1 MDRTGLPDAP
11 ADFFLDEFIH
21 KNICLDLAKDMYDD
35 STLAKRVTEAYI
47 EKYHKAG
54 YSLPAHDKIVNEM
67 MQLFTETRET
77 ANATLSTGGKIAR
90 VKYLPN
96 YAIAR
101 ILSEK
106 NEWALVD
113 MTEELEDARD
123 KRGQNKFVVAKF
135 ETEGPDAGTWTPGDT
150 WQEFRDFVENVHK
163 YSVLADSGDMKMV
176 FEIIKT
182 FAQKNRKLKTDNPRY
197 SAFRNGIL
205 DWKTKELLP
214 FDPKF
219 VFFVKSGI
227 DLKKN
232 APEPKL
238 TEHGETV
245 PWTFD
250 SWMDELTDGDM
261 EMKNALYILLQAIVH
276 PTVKW
281 DAIIFF
287 LNHTGNNGKGTFGK
301 VCRNIAP
308 QAFSMPFADLGKEFL
323 PNEAMYS
330 TVIISDENDAG
341 ETQTAKSE
349 KVAKAI
355 ATGDIFSL
363 NAKFKSPHDVR
374 NRMLQIHM
382 LNALIKFADTSNSLQ
397 RRVIFFL
404 FKKCFTGCEKKWIK
418 EEYLNRMD
426 VLEWV
431 VSHVVFDMEEA
442 TAIPRCKDH
451 YEIMNDTINKNNTVA
466 AFFDDFDYDFT
477 WQFMPINMLYDA
489 YALWYKDTNK
499 SSNAGCYIKNSKAF
513 AEDVKAL
520 CQSREDLEYVVRKR
534 MSSKEF
540 NNMDVNNTTIYD
552 MMEAHRSKD
561 FAGRDVYDNDA
572 KSLATWIATD
582 SDAKYVKL
590 FNKQFSGVVFKNVAT
605 NPSERTIEDIEAE
618 RETLERLV
626 QRQNGARSNF
636 IVSRERTLAAE
647 AEKIKNTGI
656 CKKDIMLSTAI
667 RSNFAELTENIKH
680 TENYCTLT
688 A

>member
-1 MDRTGLPDAP
+1 MDRTGLPEAP
-11 ADFFLDEFIH
+11 ADFFVKEFTQSHIAMQWA
-21 KNICLDLAKDMYDD
+21 KNLYDD
-35 STLAKRVTEAYI
+35 ATLAKRITDNYI
-47 EKYHKAG
+47 EKYHASG
-54 YSLPAHDKIVNEM
+54 YSLPDSDTIVSEM
-67 MQLFTETRET
+67 MQLFHEAREI
-77 ANATLSTGGKIAR
+77 ANISLPTGSKIAR
-90 VKYLPN
+90 VKWLPN

-101 ILSEK
+101 VLSEK

-113 MTEELEDARD
+113 MTELEEDARD
-123 KRGQNKFVVAKF
+123 KRGQNKFVTAKF
-135 ETEGPDAGTWTPGDT
+135 ETEGPDKGTWAPGDT
-150 WQEFRDFVENVHK
+150 WQEFRDFVENVHA
-163 YSVLADSGDMKMV
+163 YNVLAQDKDMKMV
-176 FEIIKT
+176 FETIKT

-197 SAFRNGIL
+197 SAFKNGIF
-205 DWKTKELLP
+205 DWKTRELLP

-227 DLKKN
+227 NLKKN
-232 APEPKL
+232 VPEPKL
-238 TEHGETV
+238 TEHGEKV
-245 PWTFD
+245 AWTFD

-281 DAIIFF
+281 DAIVFF
-287 LNHTGNNGKGTFGK
+287 LNHTGNNGKGTYGR

-308 QAFSMPFADLGKEFL
+308 QVFSMPFADLGREFL
-323 PNEAMYS
+323 PNEAMYA
-330 TVIISDENDAG
+330 TAIISDENDAG
-341 ETQTAKSE
+341 DTQAAKSE
-349 KVAKAI
+349 KIAKAI

-382 LNALIKFADTSNSLQ
+382 LNALIKLADTSDSLR

-418 EEYLNRMD
+418 EEYLNRTD

-431 VSHVVFDMEEA
+431 VSHVVYDMEEA
-442 TAIPRCKDH
+442 TEIPRCKDH

-466 AFFDDFDYDFT
+466 AFFDDFGYDFT

-520 CQSREDLEYVVRKR
+520 CQSREDLEYVTRKR

-540 NNMDVNNTTIYD
+540 NNMDVNNTTVYD
-552 MMEAHRSKD
+552 MLEAHRSKD
-561 FAGRDVYDNDA
+561 FAGRDIYDNDA

-582 SDAKYVKL
+582 NDAKFVKL
-590 FNKQFSGVVFKNVAT
+590 FNKQFSGVVFKNVAA
-605 NPSERTIEDIEAE
+605 NPSARTLEDIEAE
-618 RETLERLV
+618 KETLERLAK
-626 QRQNGARSNF
+626 RQNGIRSNF
-636 IVSRERTLAAE
+636 VVSRERTLTE
-647 AEKIKNTGI
+647 EEEIVKRNS
-656 CKKDIMLSTAI
+656 M
-667 RSNFAELTENIKH
+667 RSNFTAIAENTKH
-680 TENYCTLT
+680 TEMYSILT

>member
-11 ADFFLDEFIH
+11 ANFFLDEFIH
-21 KNICLDLAKDMYDD
+21 KNICLDLAKDLYDD
-35 STLAKRVTEAYI
+35 ATLAKRVTNAYI
-47 EKYHKAG
+47 EKYHGAG
-54 YSLPAHDKIVNEM
+54 YSLPAHDTIVSEM

-77 ANATLSTGGKIAR
+77 ANTSLSARSKIAR
-90 VKYLPN
+90 VKCLPN

-113 MTEELEDARD
+113 MLGDEGDARD

-135 ETEGPDAGTWTPGDT
+135 ETEGPDEGTWTPGDK
-150 WQEFRDFVENVHK
+150 WQEFRDFVGNVHA
-163 YSVLADSGDMKMV
+163 YNVLAGDTDMKMI

-182 FAQKNRKLKTDNPRY
+182 FAQENRKAKTDNPRY
-197 SAFRNGIL
+197 SAFKNGIL
-205 DWKTKELLP
+205 DWKTLELLP

-227 DLKKN
+227 NLKKN
-232 APEPKL
+232 APEPHL
-238 TEHGETV
+238 REHGETED
-245 PWTFD
+245 WTFD
-250 SWMDELTDGDM
+250 TWMDELTDGDT
-261 EMKNALYILLQAIVH
+261 EMKHALYVLLQAVIH
-276 PTVKW
+276 PTRRW
-281 DAIIFF
+281 DAIVFF

-301 VCRNIAP
+301 VCRSIAP
-308 QAFSMPFADLGKEFL
+308 QAFSMPFADLGREFL
-323 PNEAMYS
+323 PEEAMYS

-341 ETQTAKSE
+341 DTQAAKSE

-363 NAKFKSPHDVR
+363 NAKFKAAHDVR

-382 LNALIKFADTSNSLQ
+382 LNALLKLADTSDSF
-397 RRVIFFL
+397 RRRCIFFL

-418 EEYLNRMD
+418 DEYLARTD

-442 TAIPRCKDH
+442 TEIPRCRDH
-451 YEIMNDTINKNNTVA
+451 AEIMNDTINKNNTVS
-466 AFFDDFDYDFT
+466 AFFDDFGYDFT
-477 WQFMPINMLYDA
+477 WQFMPVQMLYDA

-520 CQSREDLEYVVRKR
+520 CQSRSDLEYVTKVR
-534 MSSKEF
+534 MSSKKF
-540 NNMDVNNTTIYD
+540 NNMDVANTTIYD

-561 FAGRDVYDNDA
+561 FAGRDIYDNDA
-572 KSLATWIATD
+572 KSLATWISTE
-582 SDAKYVKL
+582 SDARYVKL
-590 FNKQFSGVVFKNVAT
+590 FNRRFNGVVFKNVAA
-605 NPSERTIEDIEAE
+605 NPAQRTIEDIEAE
-618 RETLERLV
+618 KETLERLT
-626 QRQNGARSNF
+626 QRQNGVRSNF
-636 IVSRERTLAAE
+636 VVSRERTLAE
-647 AEKIKNTGI
+647 EEEKIKNAGI
-656 CKKDIMLSTAI
+656 CKKDVM
-667 RSNFAELTENIKH
+667 SNN
-680 TENYCTLT
+680 LT

>member
-1 MDRTGLPDAP
+1 MDRTGLPEAP
-11 ADFFLDEFIH
+11 ADFFVKEFTQSHIAMQWA
-21 KNICLDLAKDMYDD
+21 KNLYDD
-35 STLAKRVTEAYI
+35 ATLAKRITDNYI
-47 EKYHKAG
+47 EKYHASG
-54 YSLPAHDKIVNEM
+54 YSLPDSDTIVSEM
-67 MQLFTETRET
+67 MQLFHEAREI
-77 ANATLSTGGKIAR
+77 ANISLPTGSKIAR
-90 VKYLPN
+90 VKWLPN

-101 ILSEK
+101 VLSEK

-113 MTEELEDARD
+113 MTELEEDARD
-123 KRGQNKFVVAKF
+123 KRGQNKFVTAKF
-135 ETEGPDAGTWTPGDT
+135 ETEGPDEGTWTPGDT
-150 WQEFRDFVENVHK
+150 WQEFRDFVENVHA
-163 YSVLADSGDMKMV
+163 YNVLAQDKDMKMV
-176 FEIIKT
+176 FETIKT

-197 SAFRNGIL
+197 SAFKNGIF

-227 DLKKN
+227 NLKKN
-232 APEPKL
+232 VPEPKL

-250 SWMDELTDGDM
+250 TWMDELTDGDM

-281 DAIIFF
+281 DAIVFF
-287 LNHTGNNGKGTFGK
+287 LNHTGNNGKGTYGR

-308 QAFSMPFADLGKEFL
+308 QVFSMPFADLGREFL
-323 PNEAMYS
+323 PNEAMYA
-330 TVIISDENDAG
+330 TAIISDENDAG

-382 LNALIKFADTSNSLQ
+382 LNALIKLADTSDSLQ

-431 VSHVVFDMEEA
+431 VSHVVYDMEEA
-442 TAIPRCKDH
+442 TAIPRCRDH

-466 AFFDDFDYDFT
+466 AFFDDFGYDFT

-499 SSNAGCYIKNSKAF
+499 SNNAGCYIKNSKAF

-520 CQSREDLEYVVRKR
+520 CQSRNDLEYVTRKR
-534 MSSKEF
+534 MSGKEF
-540 NNMDVNNTTIYD
+540 NNMDVNNTTVYD
-552 MMEAHRSKD
+552 MLEAHRSKD
-561 FAGRDVYDNDA
+561 FAGRDIYDNDA

-582 SDAKYVKL
+582 SDARYVKL
-590 FNKQFSGVVFKNVAT
+590 FNKRFNGVVFKNVAA
-605 NPSERTIEDIEAE
+605 NPAQRTLEDIEAE
-618 RETLERLV
+618 KETLERLT
-626 QRQNGARSNF
+626 QRQNGVRGNF
-636 IVSRERTLAAE
+636 VVSRERALAE
-647 AEKIKNTGI
+647 EEEKIKNNGI
-656 CKKDIMLSTAI
+656 CKKDVMP
-667 RSNFAELTENIKH
+667 NN
-680 TENYCTLT
+680 LT

>member
-11 ADFFLDEFIH
+11 EKFFLDEFIH

-47 EKYHKAG
+47 TKYHEAG
-54 YSLPAHDKIVNEM
+54 YSLPAHDTIVSEM
-67 MQLFTETRET
+67 MQLFTETREA
-77 ANATLSTGGKIAR
+77 ANTSLSTGSKIAR

-101 ILSEK
+101 VLSEK
-106 NEWALVD
+106 NEWALID
-113 MTEELEDARD
+113 MLGDEEDARD
-123 KRGQNKFVVAKF
+123 KRGQNKFVVAKY
-135 ETEGPDAGTWTPGDT
+135 ETEGAEKGTWTPGDV
-150 WQEFRDFVENVHK
+150 WQEFRDFVENAHK
-163 YSVLADSGDMKMV
+163 YNVLAGDKDMKMI
-176 FEIIKT
+176 FEIIKSI
-182 FAQKNRKLKTDNPRY
+182 AQKNRKLKTDDPRY
-197 SAFRNGIL
+197 SAFKNGIL
-205 DWKTKELLP
+205 DWKTHELLP
-214 FDPKF
+214 FSSKF

-227 DLKKN
+227 NLKKN
-232 APEPKL
+232 APEPHL
-238 TEHGETV
+238 REHGETED
-245 PWTFD
+245 WTFD
-250 SWMDELTDGDM
+250 SWMDELTDGDT
-261 EMKNALYILLQAIVH
+261 EMKNALYILLQAVIH
-276 PTVKW
+276 PTRRW
-281 DAIIFF
+281 DAIVFF

-301 VCRNIAP
+301 VCRSIAP
-308 QAFSMPFADLGKEFL
+308 QAFSMPFANLGDNFL
-323 PNEAMYS
+323 PEEAMYS

-341 ETQTAKSE
+341 DTQAAKSE

-363 NAKFKSPHDVR
+363 NAKFKAAHDVR

-382 LNALIKFADTSNSLQ
+382 LNALLKLADTSDSF
-397 RRVIFFL
+397 RRRCIFFL

-418 EEYLNRMD
+418 DEYLARTD

-451 YEIMNDTINKNNTVA
+451 NTIMNDTINKNNTVA
-466 AFFDDFDYDFT
+466 AFFDDFNYDFT
-477 WQFMPINMLYDA
+477 WQFMPIQMLYDA

-534 MSSKEF
+534 MSSKEY

-552 MMEAHRSKD
+552 MLEAHRSKD

-572 KSLATWIATD
+572 KSLATWIATE

-590 FNKQFSGVVFKNVAT
+590 FNKQYSGVVFKNVAA
-605 NPSERTIEDIEAE
+605 NPAQRTLADIEAE
-618 RETLERLV
+618 KETLERLV
-626 QRQNGARSNF
+626 KRQNNVRSNF
-636 IVSRERTLAAE
+636 VVSRERTLAAE
-647 AEKIKNTGI
+647 AEVIKRN
-656 CKKDIMLSTAI
+656 SI
-667 RSNFAELTENIKH
+667 RSNFEKITENTKR
-680 TENYCTLT
+680 TEMYSILT

>member
-1 MDRTGLPDAP
+1 MDRTGLPEAP
-11 ADFFLDEFIH
+11 DNFFVKEFTQSHIAQQWAR
-21 KNICLDLAKDMYDD
+21 DLYDD
-35 STLAKRVTEAYI
+35 ATLAKRITDNYI
-47 EKYHKAG
+47 TKYHASG
-54 YSLPAHDKIVNEM
+54 YSLPDSDTIVSEM
-67 MQLFTETRET
+67 MQLFHEAREI
-77 ANATLSTGGKIAR
+77 ANISLPTGSKIAR
-90 VKYLPN
+90 VKWLPN

-101 ILSEK
+101 VLSEK

-113 MTEELEDARD
+113 MTELEEDARD
-123 KRGQNKFVVAKF
+123 KRGQNKFVTAKF
-135 ETEGPDAGTWTPGDT
+135 ETEGPDKGTWTPGDT
-150 WQEFRDFVENVHK
+150 WQEFRDFVENVHE
-163 YSVLADSGDMKMV
+163 YNVLAQDKDMKMV
-176 FEIIKT
+176 FETIKT

-197 SAFRNGIL
+197 SAFKNGIF
-205 DWKTKELLP
+205 DWKTRELLP

-227 DLKKN
+227 NLKKN
-232 APEPKL
+232 VPEPKL

-250 SWMDELTDGDM
+250 TWMDELTDGDM

-287 LNHTGNNGKGTFGK
+287 LNHTGNNGKGTLGK
-301 VCRNIAP
+301 VCRSIAP
-308 QAFSMPFADLGKEFL
+308 QVFSMPFADLGKEFL
-323 PNEAMYS
+323 PNEAMYA
-330 TVIISDENDAG
+330 TAIISDENDAG
-341 ETQTAKSE
+341 DTQAAKSE
-349 KVAKAI
+349 KIAKAI

-404 FKKCFTGCEKKWIK
+404 FRKCFTGCEKKWIK
-418 EEYLNRMD
+418 EEYLSRTD

-431 VSHVVFDMEEA
+431 VSHVVYDMEEA

-466 AFFDDFDYDFT
+466 AFFDDFGYDFT
-477 WQFMPINMLYDA
+477 WQFMPIGMLYDA

-499 SSNAGCYIKNSKAF
+499 SNNAGCYIKNSKAF

-520 CQSREDLEYVVRKR
+520 CQSRKDLEYVTKVR
-534 MSSKEF
+534 MSSKKF

-552 MMEAHRSKD
+552 MLEAHRSKD

-590 FNKQFSGVVFKNVAT
+590 FNKQFNGVVFKNVAA
-605 NPSERTIEDIEAE
+605 NPSARTLEDIEAE
-618 RETLERLV
+618 RETLERLAK
-626 QRQNGARSNF
+626 RQSGVRSNF
-636 IVSRERTLAAE
+636 VVSRERTLAVEAE
-647 AEKIKNTGI
+647 AIKRN
-656 CKKDIMLSTAI
+656 SI
-667 RSNFAELTENIKH
+667 RSNFAKIAENIKH
-680 TENYCTLT
+680 TEMYSILT

>member
-11 ADFFLDEFIH
+11 ANFFLDEFVH
-21 KNICLDLAKDMYDD
+21 KNVCLDLAKDLYDD
-35 STLAKRVTEAYI
+35 ATLAKRVTDAYI
-47 EKYHKAG
+47 EKYHEAG
-54 YSLPAHDKIVNEM
+54 YSLPAHKTIVSEM

-77 ANATLSTGGKIAR
+77 ANISLSTGGKIAR
-90 VKYLPN
+90 VKCLPN

-101 ILSEK
+101 VLSEK

-113 MTEELEDARD
+113 MIELEEDARE

-135 ETEGPDAGTWTPGDT
+135 ETEGPDEGTWTPGDT

-163 YSVLADSGDMKMV
+163 YSVFAQDKDMKMI

-197 SAFRNGIL
+197 SAFKNGIL
-205 DWKTKELLP
+205 DWKTHELLP
-214 FDPKF
+214 FSSKY

-227 DLKKN
+227 NLKKN

-287 LNHTGNNGKGTFGK
+287 LNHTGNNGKGTFGR

-308 QAFSMPFADLGKEFL
+308 QTFSMPFADLGKEFL
-323 PNEAMYS
+323 PDEAMYS
-330 TVIISDENDAG
+330 TLIMSDENDAG
-341 ETQTAKSE
+341 ETQAAKSE
-349 KVAKAI
+349 KIAKAI

-363 NAKFKSPHDVR
+363 NAKFKSAHDVR

-382 LNALIKFADTSNSLQ
+382 LNALLKLADTSESFR

-418 EEYLNRMD
+418 EEYLNRTD

-451 YEIMNDTINKNNTVA
+451 AAIMNDTIVKNNTVA
-466 AFFDDFDYDFT
+466 AFLDDFNYDFT
-477 WQFMPINMLYDA
+477 WQFMPIQMLYDA

-513 AEDVKAL
+513 TEDVKAF
-520 CQSREDLEYVVRKR
+520 CASNPDLEFVTHKR

-540 NNMDVNNTTIYD
+540 NNAKVNNTVIHG
-552 MMEAHRSKD
+552 MLEKHRNMG
-561 FAGRDVYDNDA
+561 FNGEEIYDNDA
-572 KSLATWIATD
+572 KSLAAWVTAD
-582 SDAKYVKL
+582 GEKFVKL
-590 FNKQFSGVVFKNVAT
+590 FNKQFTGVVFKNVAA
-605 NPSERTIEDIEAE
+605 NPAQRTLEDIEAE
-618 RETLERLV
+618 REVLECLA
-626 QRQNGARSNF
+626 QRKGVRDNF
-636 IVSRERTLAAE
+636 VVSRERELAE
-647 AEKIKNTGI
+647 EEKRIKEKI
-656 CKKDIMLSTAI
+656 A
-667 RSNFAELTENIKH
+667 
-680 TENYCTLT
+680 
-688 A
+688 